1 MLEFARDQYL
11 WLLSLVAVFFIVF
24 FFARRWKKARVTY
37 GFIWE
42 RVAKRVRPPTWK
54 RLLKLVLTL
63 LISGSMLSSAAL
75 HAAGLGPAKEEQ
87 PAPLIVFIIED
98 NSPSMRASISA
109 GSKITRRDEARRA
122 AIGWIGAL
130 RENDGALLIHFNR
143 GQPVSTRWVAAG
155 GRLSDSPIPDTDMA
169 LPDME
174 ALARFVRGIN
184 APPDIAALPAPQP
197 LLVWLGDSPPSF
209 TRAAPP
215 ARLSPLAALDRWHTF
230 AGMPAL
236 AQSFGSRVEN
246 EAVVAATFKPAPIG
260 SEISGTLEGTLRSG
274 GAAYVEITSYREA
287 ALALL
292 KQGTPYPVPLQGTRR
307 LVLAGKESASDAFP
321 WDDRVAVP
329 LQGHSLATVAIVRPQ
344 GESPNG
350 ELRQGI
356 ELLIPGRS
364 VLEFQAGESFKAD
377 IVVLDRVCVEVE
389 CKVLLCFGGLPPS
402 LGELL
407 PAREAKSG
415 LFSNLENPSWLGFE
429 VPNLQLLAGREAF
442 ALAPG
447 HKLTALATHV
457 EAGILIAA
465 ARGEREVLYVGYSP
479 TQSNFLFVPEGPTLL
494 QRWLNAVLG
503 RERMVIP
510 PFCRMDQ
517 ELEIKLDSPEPIRLK
532 LLNGWDNVIAA
543 SEIEI
548 VPSPDGRARIGP
560 FEQPGEYEATA
571 PGRTLGQIAV
581 YWVDEAEQA
590 LPISPTAPIDL
601 GKLAPAKDDNWTH
614 WFPEILLWVAMLG
627 LLLEWLLWLAGITD

>member
-11 WLLSLVAVFFIVF
+11 WLLLLVAVFFIVF

-109 GSKITRRDEARRA
+109 GSKITRREEARRA

-130 RENDGALLIHFNR
+130 RENDRALMLHFNR
-143 GQPVSTRWVAAG
+143 GRPVASRWIAPDD
-155 GRLSDSPIPDTDMA
+155 RLENAPLPLTDFVR
-169 LPDME
+169 PDME
-174 ALARFVRGIN
+174 ALSRFISDVGR
-184 APPDIAALPAPQP
+184 PPDLPSVPAPQQ
-197 LLVWLGDSPPSF
+197 LLVWLGDNPPAFSA
-209 TRAAPP
+209 AAPP
-215 ARLSPLAALDRWHTF
+215 ARLSGLAARERWRGF
-230 AGMPAL
+230 GDIPAL
-236 AQSFGSRVEN
+236 AETFGSSVEN
-246 EAVVAATFKPAPIG
+246 EAIVEAIYKPAPVG

-287 ALALL
+287 AVALL
-292 KQGTPYPVPLQGTRR
+292 KQGTPYPVPLRGTRR
-307 LVLAGKESASDAFP
+307 LVLTGKGDAGDAFP

-329 LQGHSLATVAIVRPQ
+329 LQGHSLSTVAIVRPQ
-344 GESPNG
+344 GESPND

-356 ELLIPGRS
+356 ELLIPGRTVS
-364 VLEFQAGESFKAD
+364 EFQSGESFKAD
-377 IVVLDRVCVEVE
+377 IVVLDRVSTEVE
-389 CKVLLCFGGLPPS
+389 CKLLLCFGGLPPT

-407 PAREAKSG
+407 PAREASSG

-465 ARGEREVLYVGYSP
+465 ARGERDVLYVGYSP

-494 QRWLNAVLG
+494 QRWLNAVMG

-532 LLNGWDNVIAA
+532 LLKGWNNVIGA
-543 SEIEI
+543 SEFEI

-560 FEQPGEYEATA
+560 FEQPGEYEATL
-571 PGRTLGQIAV
+571 PGRTLGQITV

-590 LPISPTAPIDL
+590 LPFTPMAPIDL
-601 GKLAPAKDDNWTH
+601 GKLAPVKADNWTH